1 MSFSPLIEAVI
12 VVCPAATVVVTPEL
26 LIVATEDDDDVHAT
40 PEVKSALLPS
50 LYVAVA
56 TYC

>member
-1 MSFSPLIEAVI
+1 MT
-12 VVCPAATVVVTPEL
+12 CPGATVVANPEL
-26 LIVATEDDDDVHAT
+26 LIVAVFVSDELHVT
-40 PEVKSALLPS
+40 PLVKSALDPS

>member
-1 MSFSPLIEAVI
+1 VAVI
-12 VVCPAATVVVTPEL
+12 VTCPAATVVANPEL
-26 LIVATEDDDDVHAT
+26 LIVAVFVSEELQVM
-40 PEVKSALLPS
+40 PLVKSALDPS